1 MENIFDFMSASL
13 PWVAMGLLLAIFF
26 VRAAHMKKKDEKK
39 EDHASEGMALGMCF
53 GVALST
59 ALHVNTGLGCQH
71 QCCLRQLT
79 LMKSIL
85 GVPYRADGE
94 DGPSPLPSPKWEGA
108 YSLD

>member
-39 EDHASEGMALGMCF
+39 EDLASEGMALGMCF

-59 ALHVNTGLGCQH
+59 ALHINTGLG
-71 QCCLRQLT
+71 
-79 LMKSIL
+79 LMAGMVLGLLVGSEIKKKSDNDN
-85 GVPYRADGE
+85 GGKRE
-94 DGPSPLPSPKWEGA
+94 
-108 YSLD
+108 